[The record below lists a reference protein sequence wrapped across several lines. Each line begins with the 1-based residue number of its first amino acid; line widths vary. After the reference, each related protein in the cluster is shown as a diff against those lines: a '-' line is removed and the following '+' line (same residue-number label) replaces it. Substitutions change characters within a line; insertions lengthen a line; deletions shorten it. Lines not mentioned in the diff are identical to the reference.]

1 MSSSKPNM
9 QQAPSTEQYRK
20 MFVAKPGWK
29 LVDSD
34 YFRRAVY
41 SRYLSGDKQL
51 LFAIEQGYDLH
62 SYSSFLIFGQ
72 KWLDAGGAEPVGKP
86 PTKEAADLRK
96 VKTFRSLLYGTE

>member
-1 MSSSKPNM
+1 M

-34 YFRRAVY
+34 YSSAELFIAA
-41 SRYLSGDKQL
+41 YLSGDKQL

-72 KWLDAGGAEPVGKP
+72 KWLDAGGSAEPGKP

-96 VKTFRSLLYGTE
+96 V

>member
-34 YFRRAVY
+34 YSSAELFIAAY
-41 SRYLSGDKQL
+41 QETSSYCLQLSKGMT
-51 LFAIEQGYDLH
+51 FTVTLH
-62 SYSSFLIFGQ
+62 F
-72 KWLDAGGAEPVGKP
+72 
-86 PTKEAADLRK
+86 
-96 VKTFRSLLYGTE
+96 